1 MNTTDASS
9 IFDTGSVIDGKWVL
23 IERIGKGGMGE
34 VHRAHQLN
42 LKRDVALKLISR
54 EFLLDMEDNP
64 EEVEILQARFQR
76 EVQTMAQVRHPNVLQ
91 IFDYGSVTPPNDG
104 AAPVE
109 YIAMELIPGNTL
121 RFTMSE
127 EGLAGEDEL
136 IREWIETYFLPVLDG
151 VEAIHAHGIVHRD
164 LKPENI
170 LMDGETPK
178 IADFGLSRS
187 VQMRAVS
194 NSWDVKGTWPYMAPE
209 QFSEF
214 RRAGVTADIY
224 SLGKILYEVVA
235 GTMDPKQ
242 LPFKAVGL
250 EDPQSQLERALDPII
265 RKATHEDKDQRYQT
279 VAEFRQAIRQVLQET
294 GAAPQERES
303 APQSHPPK
311 WMRITWAGVI
321 LAILAVLGMT
331 VYHLAGQSPEEA
343 AEVAPPL
350 LPRTTTAPQVETENT
365 AGFPETLLAANGRTL
380 QWVAEAGSEQG
391 FYADPKLITYHHYV
405 EFLNEMADRVEVS
418 DGIVK
423 NGDAIWIYIGE
434 GDGDTEPV
442 LYIGRRFQLRSAER
456 APDPVVRVTWKGA
469 QAYAAY
475 YGMMLPT
482 YAQWQT
488 LRREQGFE
496 PQGEQPSGNS
506 APQSGHGHMMGSS
519 GTMNAVSNGSQT
531 FSGGT
536 SPVHK
541 EWVATSNETIRGG
554 VADWEQA
561 PPPPDPVHRHPWEA
575 FDNVGFRMVR
585 SAG

>member
-1 MNTTDASS
+1 MNTTDAAS
-9 IFDTGSVIDGKWVL
+9 IFDTGSIIDGKWVL

-54 EFLLDMEDNP
+54 EFLLDLVDNP
-64 EEVEILQARFQR
+64 DEVEALRARFQR

-91 IFDYGSVTPPNDG
+91 IFDYGSVKASNDG

-109 YIAMELIPGNTL
+109 YIAMELIPGDTL
-121 RFTMSE
+121 RFTMSG
-127 EGLAGEDEL
+127 EGLAGEDDL

-164 LKPENI
+164 LKPENV

-187 VQMRAVS
+187 VHIRAVS

-214 RRAGVTADIY
+214 RKAGVTADIY
-224 SLGKILYEVVA
+224 SLGKILYEAVT
-235 GTMDPKQ
+235 GTMDSKQ

-265 RKATHEDKDQRYQT
+265 RKATHEDKDQRYQA
-279 VAEFRQAIRQVLQET
+279 VAELHQAIRQVLQET
-294 GAAPQERES
+294 HPTPQES
-303 APQSHPPK
+303 PPQSRPPK

-331 VYHLAGQSPEEA
+331 FYHLTGQSSEET
-343 AEVAPPL
+343 AEVAPPPR
-350 LPRTTTAPQVETENT
+350 PRTATAPQVETENS
-365 AGFPETLLAANGRTL
+365 AGIPETLLAANGRSL
-380 QWVAEAGSEQG
+380 QWVGEAGSDQG

-405 EFLNEMADRVEVS
+405 EFLNEVADRVKVT

-434 GDGDTEPV
+434 GDGDTSPI
-442 LYIGRRFQLRSAER
+442 LYLGGRFQLRSAER

-475 YGMMLPT
+475 YGLQLPT
-482 YAQWQT
+482 YAQWQI
-488 LRREQGFE
+488 LHREPGFAPE
-496 PQGEQPSGNS
+496 GTKPPENS
-506 APQSGHGHMMGSS
+506 APQSVHDSMMGSS
-519 GTMNAVSNGSQT
+519 SAMNNTIRSATLPADGI
-531 FSGGT
+531 T

-541 EWVATSNETIRGG
+541 EWATTSSETSREG
-554 VADWEQA
+554 VADWQETT
-561 PPPPDPVHRHPWEA
+561 PPPNPVHRYAWEA
-575 FDNVGFRMVR
+575 FDDVGFRTVLNQ
-585 SAG
+585 S